1 MKIIPVIDLK
11 AGLVVHARR
20 GERDS
25 YQPIVSPLC
34 RGSRPIDVVAGILD
48 VHPFDTL
55 YIADLAAIQGQG
67 DHHAEIAELAA
78 EFPSLGLWIDSGLGD
93 PASCRAWLARGL
105 GTLVLGSEAVADPAV
120 VRQLRD
126 ETPAGRLVLSLD
138 FRGDRFLGPPELS
151 RRVEDWPE
159 RLIAMTLSQVGSGA
173 GPDFAR
179 LDEIKRRAEGRQIFA
194 AGGVRGG
201 EDLLELARR
210 GINGVLVASA
220 LHDRRI
226 GSTEIAA
233 VAANA
238 GSI

>member
-20 GERDS
+20 GDRDS

-34 RGSRPIDVVAGILD
+34 RGSRPVDVVAGMLD

-55 YIADLAAIQGQG
+55 YIADLGAIQGHG
-67 DHHAEIAELAA
+67 AHVAEIAALAA
-78 EFPSLGLWIDSGLGD
+78 AFPRLHLWVDSGLGD
-93 PASCRAWLARGL
+93 LASCRAWLSRGL
-105 GTLVLGSEAVADPAV
+105 GTLVVGSEAVADPAA

-126 ETPAGRLVLSLD
+126 ETLAGRLVLSLD
-138 FRGDRFLGPPELS
+138 FQGDRFLGPPELATL
-151 RRVEDWPE
+151 VECWPT

-179 LDEIKRRAEGRQIFA
+179 LDDIGRRAGGRQIFA

-210 GINGVLVASA
+210 GISGVLVASA

-226 GSTEIAA
+226 GRAEIEAA
-233 VAANA
+233 DAA
-238 GSI
+238 SP